1 MRSLDND
8 EGVAYG
14 LVMLVIALAIGI
26 FAWMFI
32 GILMDHLE
40 VTFNSMADMYSST
53 MPDTVTDTV
62 DSFSYLPIFF
72 LIAAVIYI
80 LVRSLRRDSD
90 YS

>member
-32 GILMDHLE
+32 GILIDALE
-40 VTFNSMADMYSST
+40 VTFNSMLDMFSPT
-53 MPDTVTDTV
+53 MPGTVTDTV
-62 DSFSYLPIFF
+62 DYFSYLPIFF
-72 LIAAVIYI
+72 LITGVVYI
-80 LVRSLRRDSD
+80 IVRSLRRDTD